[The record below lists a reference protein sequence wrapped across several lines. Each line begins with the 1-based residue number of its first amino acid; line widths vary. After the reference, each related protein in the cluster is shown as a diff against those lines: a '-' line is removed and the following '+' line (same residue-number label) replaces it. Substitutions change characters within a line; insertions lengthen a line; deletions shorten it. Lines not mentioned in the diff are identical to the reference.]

1 MLLPAPPPAILR
13 KPPLLLLPAAAVAPA
28 ETPLPTEPAATDRP
42 PAEPYAWPDLSVGDP
57 GAPDPLRGMAW
68 PELRTLIYD
77 PDPATPTPS
86 PPISPTR

>member
-13 KPPLLLLPAAAVAPA
+13 KPPLLLLPAAAAPPAVALP
-28 ETPLPTEPAATDRP
+28 ETPLPTERP
-42 PAEPYAWPDLSVGDP
+42 PAEPYTWPDLSVGDP

-77 PDPATPTPS
+77 PDPATPTPPS
-86 PPISPTR
+86 STR